1 MRHQVPWERSFP
13 LSLRW
18 RLPGA
23 RRTRR
28 DAIAAL
34 RRQRVVM
41 HLLQQRLDLVELAFD
56 RLDALGHA
64 DELGAARQIHR
75 QQIFLHQL
83 AELPLRARG
92 NAAGLVHHLREFR
105 RCHRLVGEGIESL
118 LHLAHHRLP
127 DHGRVVALVGHSAL
141 PPHQFRALAALPLV
155 CTIRHRCRGSVNRA
169 AAPASKAFCA
179 ASNRGIEVPD
189 RDTSRGLPV
198 TMLAH
203 QPPQIAH
210 ANGIDICYEIFGDAN
225 AEPLLLIMG
234 LGAQMIHWDD
244 EFCRQLAA
252 RGFRVIRF
260 DNRDIGKSGRLS
272 GGKRLTP
279 LELLKLRF
287 LKIPV
292 AAPYQLLDM
301 AKDTTGLMD
310 VLGIKSAHLVGA
322 SMGGMIAQEIAISFP
337 QRVRSLTSIM
347 STTGN
352 PKIPPPTREAS
363 AMLMAPPP
371 ATKEEYFE
379 RFAKTWKVL
388 RVGSFPEDEALDR
401 SRAERTFERGLN
413 PAGVGRQLRAILAS
427 GSRKQRL
434 ASVTAS
440 TLVIHG
446 TVDPLV
452 RPEGGKD
459 TAASI
464 PGAKLL
470 MIEGMGHALPI
481 PMWPEII
488 DAIDKHAHG
497 ATAQAA

>member
-1 MRHQVPWERSFP
+1 
-13 LSLRW
+13 
-18 RLPGA
+18 
-23 RRTRR
+23 
-28 DAIAAL
+28 
-34 RRQRVVM
+34 
-41 HLLQQRLDLVELAFD
+41 
-56 RLDALGHA
+56 
-64 DELGAARQIHR
+64 
-75 QQIFLHQL
+75 
-83 AELPLRARG
+83 
-92 NAAGLVHHLREFR
+92 
-105 RCHRLVGEGIESL
+105 
-118 LHLAHHRLP
+118 
-127 DHGRVVALVGHSAL
+127 
-141 PPHQFRALAALPLV
+141 
-155 CTIRHRCRGSVNRA
+155 VN
-169 AAPASKAFCA
+169 S
-179 ASNRGIEVPD
+179 S
-189 RDTSRGLPV
+189 
-198 TMLAH
+198 AH
-203 QPPQIAH
+203 QPPQIAR

-234 LGAQMIHWDD
+234 LAAQMIHWDD
-244 EFCRQLAA
+244 DFCRQLAA

-260 DNRDIGKSGRLS
+260 DNRDIGKSTKLT

-292 AAPYQLLDM
+292 QASYKLRDM
-301 AKDTTGLMD
+301 AEDTTGLMD

-347 STTGN
+347 SSTGN
-352 PKIPPPTREAS
+352 PKDPPPTREA
-363 AMLMAPPP
+363 AALLMAAPP
-371 ATKEEYFE
+371 ATKQEYIE
-379 RFAKTWKVL
+379 RFAKTWKIL
-388 RVGSFPEDEALDR
+388 RGGSFPEDEALDR
-401 SRAERTFERGLN
+401 SRAERTYERGLN

-434 ASVTAS
+434 RSVKAP

-452 RPEGGKD
+452 RPQAGRD

-481 PMWPEII
+481 PMWPQVI

-497 ATAQAA
+497 AVAKAA